1 MEEHNLTEPMTISA
15 VIKTKKEILNMP
27 SQNSKKDV
35 KKVGIVS
42 FAFECEDNIPNEIIF
57 EAMCLLKNAIVEN
70 VDVIPVTDPRM
81 GGKSLDCD
89 LKWAVRVFEKDDP
102 YGPLD

>member
-1 MEEHNLTEPMTISA
+1 
-15 VIKTKKEILNMP
+15 
-27 SQNSKKDV
+27 
-35 KKVGIVS
+35 
-42 FAFECEDNIPNEIIF
+42 
-57 EAMCLLKNAIVEN
+57 MCLLKNAIVEN
-70 VDVIPVTDPRM
+70 VDAIPVTDPRM